1 MRRRQLMFSWFFL
14 DDSTVLCSLQSL
26 FLSAAFL
33 CWIFFVFGEFIHKN
47 SFVYMVYDVSTLS
60 MDPIF
65 REFTFCVGVSI
76 LLMGDDA
83 GIDFRRRTK
92 LNRWQ
97 NQAII
102 QHKYS
107 HLKRP
112 GGAKWK
118 LFIHNKWNTVHSRDV
133 SVYSTKLY
141 WIAMKENH
149 CRGYLR

>member
-1 MRRRQLMFSWFFL
+1 MIPLYF
-14 DDSTVLCSLQSL
+14 VHCSLFFICCIFMLKFSSCLENLYTKMHL
-26 FLSAAFL
+26 FTCFMTSAR
-33 CWIFFVFGEFIHKN
+33 CRWIRFFVKFF
-47 SFVYMVYDVSTLS
+47 F
-60 MDPIF
+60 
-65 REFTFCVGVSI
+65 FTFCVGVSI
-76 LLMGDDA
+76 LLMSDDA

-102 QHKYS
+102 QHKYI

-133 SVYSTKLY
+133 SVYSAKLY

>member
-1 MRRRQLMFSWFFL
+1 MVFSRWFHCTLFIAV
-14 DDSTVLCSLQSL
+14 S

-33 CWIFFVFGEFIHKN
+33 CWNFLRVWRIYTQKCICLHVLWRQHAVDGSDFSWIFFF
-47 SFVYMVYDVSTLS
+47 
-60 MDPIF
+60 
-65 REFTFCVGVSI
+65 FTFCVGVSI

-102 QHKYS
+102 QHKYI

-133 SVYSTKLY
+133 SVYSAKLY